1 MGTLPAP
8 PILLLIDVMVA
19 KYFSE
24 PIDRT
29 ALSLIAILSA
39 AIAVVMAG
47 HNACQTNEQCWFDNR
62 PRVQSFS
69 WADKT
74 LGAQD
79 RAFILTFDRPMNQ
92 QEVEKNLVITPAL
105 PGKVS
110 WVGRRLAYTLDNP
123 IPYGTDYTV
132 RLSEAREQY
141 AGNDQAGQTMAP
153 FDQTFRS
160 RDRSFAYIGTQGI
173 EQGRIIYYN
182 LTRQRKTILTPP
194 GLTVVDFKFYDQGQG
209 IAFAGADSQLGFDG
223 LRQLQLYRIPVVETD
238 DPKAL
243 PKPSLVLDNQDFQ
256 NNQFD
261 ISDDGKIMVVQRVN
275 RQNPA
280 DFDLWMLKNLEKG
293 DKPERL
299 KVQGGDFQIAPDNQ
313 SLAVAR
319 GEGIGILPLQPEA
332 KPLDFLPKFGQLL
345 NFSPD
350 GKAAALVNFNVE
362 NAQKR
367 FQRTLFFVNNQGVQ
381 KELINTDGSI
391 VTCEFG
397 RNNFQLYCL
406 LTQLLPGDNYIEQP
420 YFVQIDVE
428 TGDIF
433 PLLKLQDS
441 REIQV
446 SLSPDGLALLFDQVI
461 INPDATT
468 DSRLNT
474 NTGEAIADS
483 QLWLLLPP
491 LKPEQG
497 QKAELNALALMGFH
511 PVWAP

>member
-1 MGTLPAP
+1 ML
-8 PILLLIDVMVA
+8 A

-24 PIDRT
+24 PIDRA
-29 ALSLIAILSA
+29 ALSLIGVLSG
-39 AIAVVMAG
+39 AIAVVG
-47 HNACQTNEQCWFDNR
+47 ISHSICQNSENCWLVIR
-62 PRVQSFS
+62 PKVQNFS

-79 RAFILTFDRPMNQ
+79 RAFIITFDRPMNQ
-92 QEVEKNLVITPAL
+92 REVEKNLVITPAL

-110 WVGRRLAYTLDNP
+110 WVGRRMAYTLDNP

-132 RLSEAREQY
+132 QLSEAREQY
-141 AGNDQAGQTMAP
+141 AGSQSGEVMTP
-153 FDQTFRS
+153 FNGGFRS

-173 EQGRIIYYN
+173 EQGRIIFYN

-194 GLTVVDFKFYDQGQG
+194 GLTVVNFKFYNQGQG
-209 IAFAGADSQLGFDG
+209 LVFAGADSQLGFDG

-243 PKPSLVLDNQDFQ
+243 PKPTLVLDSQDFQ

-261 ISDDGKIMVVQRVN
+261 ISDDGKIIVVQRVN

-280 DFDLWMLKNLEKG
+280 DFDLWMINNSDKG
-293 DKPERL
+293 GQPERL

-319 GEGIGILPLQPEA
+319 GEGIGILPLQPDA

-367 FQRTLFFVNNQGVQ
+367 FQRTLFFVNNQGLQ
-381 KELINTDGSI
+381 KELVNTDGSI
-391 VTCEFG
+391 ISCEFG
-397 RNNFQLYCL
+397 RHNFQLYCL
-406 LTQLLPGDNYIEQP
+406 LTQLLPGDDYIEQP
-420 YFVQIDVE
+420 YFVQINVE
-428 TGDIF
+428 RGEVF
-433 PLLKLQDS
+433 PLLKLQDV
-441 REIQV
+441 RDIQV
-446 SLSPDGLALLFDQVI
+446 SLAPDGLALLFDQVI
-461 INPDATT
+461 INPDATA

-474 NTGEAIADS
+474 NAGEAIADS

-497 QKAELNALALMGFH
+497 QKAELKALSLMGFH